1 VRSGK
6 TLGIKSG
13 CLEEMPNLPR
23 LRFALT
29 AFCVGMIVIHGFL
42 FWVVRHQ
49 LVSGSSD
56 FRIFYTAGLML
67 RRGEGRV
74 LYSKELQTRIQREFV
89 STEGNRIGALPYNHP
104 PFEALAYVPL
114 TYLPYFAAYGVW
126 CVINILLVAGSIYQ
140 LRSWLPTMTE
150 HFRWLLILTPLA
162 FFPSI
167 SALLQGQDSLL
178 LLALYCLA
186 FAAFRRRED
195 LKAGGYLGL
204 GLFKFHL
211 VLPFAFVLL
220 LHRRSRALAGMSV
233 IAGVQVATSWLLVG
247 GKELLR
253 YPEFALQIN
262 RQQDPSVIAPS
273 NMANLRGLFMGWD
286 SMNPPPVWLEL
297 ALLGASIG
305 LVLWASRQ
313 WRPAELL
320 GAWNWDRGFSLCMVV
335 SYLVGFHSYNHDMS
349 FLLLPLL
356 LALDRALDGW
366 HETSMGLKVVLG
378 LMFLNPL
385 YLLLTIR
392 LAHENLFSIVLLA
405 LAVYLAVFE
414 ARAEPQ
420 ALVNRNRESL
430 DAPLP

>member
-1 VRSGK
+1 
-6 TLGIKSG
+6 
-13 CLEEMPNLPR
+13 MPELPR

-29 AFCVGMIVIHGFL
+29 SFCVGMIVIHGFL
-42 FWVVRHQ
+42 FWMVRHQ

-67 RRGEGRV
+67 RRGEGRA
-74 LYSKELQTRIQREFV
+74 LYSDELQARIQREFA
-89 STEGNRIGALPYNHP
+89 SAGINGIGALPYNHP
-104 PFEALAYVPL
+104 PFEGIVFVPL

-126 CVINILLVAGSIYQ
+126 CLINLVLLTSSIYQ
-140 LRSWLPTMTE
+140 LRSWLPTLTG
-150 HFRWLLILTPLA
+150 HFRWLLLLTPLA

-195 LKAGGYLGL
+195 LKAGAYLGL

-220 LHRRSRALAGMSV
+220 LHRRWRALAGMSV
-233 IAGVQVATSWLLVG
+233 IAAVEVATSWLLVG
-247 GKELLR
+247 GKELLH
-253 YPEFALQIN
+253 YPEFALRIS
-262 RQQDPSVIAPS
+262 RQQAPSVIAPA

-297 ALLGASIG
+297 ALLVASIG

-313 WRPAELL
+313 WRPTELL
-320 GAWNWDRGFSLCMVV
+320 DAWGWDRGFSVCLVV
-335 SYLVGFHSYNHDMS
+335 TYLVGFHGYNHDMS

-356 LALDRALDGW
+356 LALDRTLADW
-366 HETSMGLKVVLG
+366 HQTSVGLKVVLA

-385 YLLLTIR
+385 YLLLTLR

-405 LAVYLAVFE
+405 LAAFLAVSG

-420 ALVNRNRESL
+420 ALVNRNRELL